1 MQAQVAVGGQ
11 EKGGAR
17 LGVAHRCG
25 RIAGAV
31 WASEMAWQEGCGQV
45 SARLIPEKMMA
56 TEARS
61 IGETQVLTF
70 SSCGERTGRRRVSA
84 SATWA
89 ARSDLMSSGRKKE
102 KACGFGCTG

>member
-1 MQAQVAVGGQ
+1 MAAGGQ

-31 WASEMAWQEGCGQV
+31 WVSEMEWREGCGQV
-45 SARLIPEKMMA
+45 LARLIPERRRA

-61 IGETQVLTF
+61 TGETQVLTF
-70 SSCGERTGRRRVSA
+70 SSSDERTGHHRRASA
-84 SATWA
+84 SATWVA
-89 ARSDLMSSGRKKE
+89 MSDLMSSGRKTE
-102 KACGFGCTG
+102 KACGSGCKG